1 MHMRKRSG
9 DIARGLAWRREG
21 SVLIETAIILPVLI
35 LLLAGAY
42 ELGNFM
48 LANQKVSALSSAMAD
63 LVAQTEDEI
72 QESEINDVFAAMGYI
87 SEPFNVLTGG
97 RVIISAFRG
106 DSANGNTVLWQRCQG
121 ALAVASRF
129 GPVGTQD
136 VTLPGNIVLPDGET
150 AVVGEV
156 YYSYAPRLFVGFFDP
171 QRLRSEAVYRP
182 RFGALSNVVDDGAT
196 ASLCQ

>member
-1 MHMRKRSG
+1 MHMRVQLG
-9 DIARGLAWRREG
+9 GIARLFVSCREG

-48 LANQKVSALSSAMAD
+48 LANQKVAGLSSSMTD
-63 LVAQTEDEI
+63 LVAQSEDEI
-72 QESEINDVFAAMGYI
+72 QESEINDVFAAMEYI
-87 SEPFNVLTGG
+87 SEPFNVLAGG
-97 RVIISAFRG
+97 RVIISAFRR
-106 DSANGNTVLWQRCQG
+106 DSGNGNTILWQRCKG
-121 ALAVASRF
+121 MLAVASRF
-129 GPVGTQD
+129 GNVGTQN

-171 QRLRSEAVYRP
+171 QQLRAEAVYRP
-182 RFGALSNVVDDGAT
+182 RFGALSNVVADGAT
-196 ASLCQ
+196 PNLCQ

>member
-1 MHMRKRSG
+1 MHMRG
-9 DIARGLAWRREG
+9 HPGGIARHFAHCPRG

-87 SEPFNVLTGG
+87 SEPFNVLSGG

-106 DSANGNTVLWQRCQG
+106 DASDGNTILWQRCQG

-129 GPVGTQD
+129 GNVGTRD

-156 YYSYAPRLFVGFFDP
+156 YFNYAPRLFVGFFDP
-171 QRLRSEAVYRP
+171 RTLRSEAVYRP

-196 ASLCQ
+196 PSLCQ